1 MGVDEE
7 GTHAAVQYCL
17 GEVFNPKIDEHH
29 GRVVKTTGDGLLV
42 EYPSVLNAVRCA
54 VEIQTDLADYNSD
67 RPANKRLLFRIG
79 VNLGD
84 IILDQDDI
92 FGDGVNVAARLEG
105 IADPGGVAISGA
117 VYDQV
122 HNKLNFGFEDL
133 GERSMK
139 NIAQPVRVYR
149 VTPDP
154 ISDRSA
160 GKSALSRVFPNR
172 RAKQAAIALA
182 AILLLPVGWWLFTSG
197 TALLEHSE
205 SRARRDALP
214 LPTKPSIAVLPF
226 NDFSGEAGKSYLADG
241 LTENIIAALA
251 KISKMFVVAR
261 HSVFTYQGKA
271 VKVQR
276 VGKELGVRYVLEGS
290 IQRSG
295 DRLRITVQLIDA
307 RSGYHLWSER
317 YDRGADQ
324 IFNVQDEITLNV
336 VAALQIKLTE
346 GEMARV
352 RRRGTESLEALL
364 LVTQSIELFQKLNKE
379 DNARARVLAEKAIAV
394 DPNYTDAYVR
404 LARTHI
410 TDFQAGW
417 VSNRAAA
424 FKRSLALAKKALEL
438 DDSYA
443 DTYNLLGAIY
453 LFVNQQD
460 QALLLAK
467 KAVALS
473 PNYAIAKASLGMVE
487 TYAGMPEKAIET
499 IKSAMRLSPYY
510 PDWFLKE
517 LGRAYFQ
524 LERYEDAIKV
534 LEEGLKRNSNNPEA
548 RILLAAS
555 LASARRHE
563 EARTTVSAFLK
574 SRPGYTVKQYARG
587 EYYKNPAHLK
597 RVLDALQKAGL
608 PK

>member
-17 GEVFNPKIDEHH
+17 GEVFNPKIEEHH

-67 RPANKRLLFRIG
+67 RPANQRVLFRIG

-117 VYDQV
+117 VYDQI

-182 AILLLPVGWWLFTSG
+182 AILLLPVGWWLFASG

-352 RRRGTESLEALL
+352 RRRGTESLEAT
-364 LVTQSIELFQKLNKE
+364 VTISAPGEQKQNNSCSYVTSVGIE
-379 DNARARVLAEKAIAV
+379 
-394 DPNYTDAYVR
+394 
-404 LARTHI
+404 
-410 TDFQAGW
+410 
-417 VSNRAAA
+417 
-424 FKRSLALAKKALEL
+424 SLAIGGGTTRKSGTSMSAPHVAGIAALML
-438 DDSYA
+438 
-443 DTYNLLGAIY
+443 
-453 LFVNQQD
+453 QQTPG
-460 QALLLAK
+460 
-467 KAVALS
+467 LS
-473 PNYAIAKASLGMVE
+473 PAAVSSGISSTADGRGTAPLD
-487 TYAGMPEKAIET
+487 
-499 IKSAMRLSPYY
+499 SPTTSYTF
-510 PDWFLKE
+510 DGTRE
-517 LGRAYFQ
+517 GVV
-524 LERYEDAIKV
+524 DAC
-534 LEEGLKRNSNNPEA
+534 GLFGCP
-548 RILLAAS
+548 
-555 LASARRHE
+555 
-563 EARTTVSAFLK
+563 
-574 SRPGYTVKQYARG
+574 
-587 EYYKNPAHLK
+587 
-597 RVLDALQKAGL
+597 
-608 PK
+608 